1 MIFDCG
7 GNTKSNKNRVLD
19 LNFNYL
25 TLKAKKRKAYQKYIS
40 IFKNSKKE
48 EIILN
53 GIKYSAVTV
62 NETEEVQYIYFSEKL
77 ANEQLSKREK
87 KFKKE
92 IKTNDRKLSKVK
104 KGKELGRLICSEG
117 YIVEKGELQKQIC
130 NSDNPYITGL
140 EGYFILESSANL
152 DSKKILEIYKD
163 KDKVEKLIRNMKEGT
178 EIRPMRHWDTNALIG
193 YLFIIFL
200 TNSII
205 NLTQKLNNNVV
216 LKNLKLLKKTI
227 NNLTLT
233 FVYPENGFRFKIL
246 SNISE
251 EILLFFGDFI
261 YTYQDKSLKL
271 RW

>member
-1 MIFDCG
+1 VLTIQ
-7 GNTKSNKNRVLD
+7 SNKKRVID
-19 LNFNYL
+19 QKFNYL
-25 TLKAKKRKAYQKYIS
+25 TLKAKKRKSYQKYIS
-40 IFKNSKKE
+40 IFKNSEKE
-48 EIILN
+48 KIIIN
-53 GIKYSAVTV
+53 NIEYSAIKVIE
-62 NETEEVQYIYFSEKL
+62 NEEVQYIYFSEKL
-77 ANEQLSKREK
+77 ANEQLSKRNK

-92 IKTNDRKLSKVK
+92 LKNNDKKLSKVK

-130 NSDNPYITGL
+130 NSDNPYITEL
-140 EGYFILESSANL
+140 EGYFILESSVNL

-178 EIRPMRHWDTNALIG
+178 EIRSMRHWNTDALIG

-205 NLTQKLNNNVV
+205 NLTQKLNNNIV

-233 FVYPENGFRFKIL
+233 FVYTKNGFRFKIL

-251 EILLFFGDFI
+251 EILDFFGDFV
-261 YTYQDKSLKL
+261 YKYQDKSLKM